1 MVLIVS
7 GGDPPPKRLLRQRC
21 AAAELIIAADRGG
34 WYCWKSGIR
43 PSLVVGDMDSLPSAV
58 LDDLTSQGIEVLWLE
73 RDKDATDTQVA
84 LEEAI
89 RRGAKSIEILSGI
102 GTRFDHSLANVQ
114 LLALAQAKGV
124 EACILSSHQRLFLVQ
139 GSYDLLD
146 AQGCTISFLPLD
158 AEVRGITL
166 TGFAFDLTDARMV
179 LGRPYGVS
187 NVVRKSPA
195 WIRVRQGRLL
205 AVLSFRG
212 VHQ

>member
-7 GGDPPPKRLLRQRC
+7 GGDPPPTRLLRQRT
-21 AAAELIIAADRGG
+21 AAAELIIAADRGA

-43 PSLVVGDMDSLPSAV
+43 PSLLVGDMDSLSSAV
-58 LDDLTSQGIEVLWLE
+58 LDDFTSLGVEILWLE

-84 LEEAI
+84 LEEAV

-114 LLALAQAKGV
+114 LLVLAQSMGI
-124 EACILSSHQRLFLVQ
+124 EACILTRHQRIFLVQ
-139 GSYDLLD
+139 DSYELHA
-146 AQGCTISFLPLD
+146 AQGCTISFLPLE

-166 TGFAFDLTDARMV
+166 TGFAFGLTDARME

-187 NVVRKSPA
+187 NVVRESPA
-195 WIRVRQGRLL
+195 RIRVRQGRLL
-205 AVLSFRG
+205 VVLTARG
-212 VHQ
+212 ACE